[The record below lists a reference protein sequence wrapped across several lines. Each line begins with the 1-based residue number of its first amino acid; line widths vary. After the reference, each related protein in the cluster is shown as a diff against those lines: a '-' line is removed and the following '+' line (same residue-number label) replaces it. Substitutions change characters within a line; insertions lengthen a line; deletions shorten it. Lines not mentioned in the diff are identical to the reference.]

1 MKKDAKKK
9 PAKKKPAIYNF
20 SHEGGIA
27 HQMSEKQ
34 QDAFVKGLIQLSQ
47 KKLREE
53 KTRES
58 KDSTAK

>member
-1 MKKDAKKK
+1 VTKDV
-9 PAKKKPAIYNF
+9 KKKPAIYNF
-20 SHEGGIA
+20 SHEDGIA

-34 QDAFVKGLIQLSQ
+34 QDAFVKALAQLSQ

-53 KTRES
+53 KARGR